1 MNRLLTSPRLLPLLL
16 LVLSTSAPGCASI
29 SSSLHAHGTIANQTM
44 TARVDH
50 PVAQDYLEG
59 RPLPAELQELRRAH
73 IAEGKLPSE
82 STLTHLTTR
91 YSTDVATLFF
101 LETVSAD
108 DRSTAIQREYA
119 SVVERLR
126 QTDEDPQLEAA
137 SSRLTVVFA
146 PGWFYKTYGA
156 KTGADF
162 QRQLAQLAKAGV
174 PAELIETDENGT
186 VEANAEII
194 AESMR
199 RLRRQ
204 GREVL
209 IVSGSKSGAEVA
221 IALGDILPPEETTHV
236 LAWLSIGG
244 VHQGS
249 PFADWALNPTV
260 CWFSQ
265 LNLGVQGFDL
275 EGALSLQTSRRRP
288 HFANLRF
295 PDHLLLVSYVPVPL
309 SSGISD
315 EGAFGYSRMRDL
327 GPNDGL
333 TLLVD
338 QLLPGGLTIVEPGVD
353 HYFVHPDRELRSLA
367 LMEVLVK
374 RIGATGS
381 VSSGTL
387 PVAEGAAHASL
398 RPERGDR
405 APREDRHDR

>member
-1 MNRLLTSPRLLPLLL
+1 MDHFFTSPRLLPLLI
-16 LVLSTSAPGCASI
+16 LVLSTSVPGCAS
-29 SSSLHAHGTIANQTM
+29 SSSTLHAHGTIADQTM

-50 PVAQDYLEG
+50 PVAQAYLEG
-59 RPLPAELQELRRAH
+59 RPLPVDLEELRRAH
-73 IAEGKLPSE
+73 IPDGRLPSE
-82 STLTHLTTR
+82 ATLARLTAQ

-101 LETVSAD
+101 LEAVTAHD
-108 DRSTAIQREYA
+108 PSTSIQREYA
-119 SVVERLR
+119 SAVRR
-126 QTDEDPQLEAA
+126 ITQTGENPQLEVT

-156 KTGADF
+156 ETGADF
-162 QRQLAQLAKAGV
+162 QRQLAQLAQVGV

-186 VEANAEII
+186 VESNAEVI

-199 RLRRQ
+199 RLRRE

-221 IALGDILPPEETTHV
+221 IALGDILAPEEATHV

-288 HFANLRF
+288 HFARLRF
-295 PDHLLLVSYVPVPL
+295 PEHLLLVSYVPVPL
-309 SSGISD
+309 SGGISD
-315 EGAFGYSRMRDL
+315 RGAFGYSRMRDL

-333 TLLVD
+333 TMLVD
-338 QLLPGGLTIVEPGVD
+338 QLLPGGLAIVEPGVD
-353 HYFVHPDRELRSLA
+353 HYFDHPDRELRSLA
-367 LMEVLVK
+367 LLEVLLK
-374 RIGATGS
+374 RIGAATA
-381 VSSGTL
+381 TNNNKDDFRTARL
-387 PVAEGAAHASL
+387 EPA
-398 RPERGDR
+398 PE
-405 APREDRHDR
+405 PILLE

>member
-1 MNRLLTSPRLLPLLL
+1 MNRLPTSPSIIPILI
-16 LVLSTSAPGCASI
+16 LVLAASAPGCASI
-29 SSSLHAHGTIANQTM
+29 SSNLQAHGTIADQTM
-44 TARVDH
+44 SARVDH
-50 PVAQDYLEG
+50 PVARDYLEG
-59 RPLPAELQELRRAH
+59 RPLPADLEELRRAH
-73 IAEGKLPSE
+73 IADQKLPSE
-82 STLTHLTTR
+82 STLTDLTTR

-101 LETVSAD
+101 LETVSAHPQ
-108 DRSTAIQREYA
+108 STALQREYA
-119 SVVERLR
+119 SVVERLMR
-126 QTDEDPQLEAA
+126 TEEDPQLDAA

-156 KTGADF
+156 ETGADF

-186 VEANAEII
+186 VESNAEII

-199 RLRRQ
+199 RLRLQ
-204 GREVL
+204 GRDVL

-288 HFANLRF
+288 HFASLRF

-309 SSGISD
+309 SGGISD
-315 EGAFGYSRMRDL
+315 RGAFGYSRMRNL

-333 TLLVD
+333 TMLID

-353 HYFVHPDRELRSLA
+353 HYFDHPDRELRSLA

-387 PVAEGAAHASL
+387 PVAEGAAHAL
-398 RPERGDR
+398 LGP
-405 APREDRHDR
+405 